1 MTRTLLPD
9 PDAPAADYTGMRLP
23 DGFTWAQPQ
32 PRIQPAPVQ
41 PLPPHDAAA
50 SGTLGCIQAACGC
63 TVTLHRSR
71 YDNPVAGGYTTHGY
85 ASRCTGCGH
94 LTVGYMP
101 HDGYARARTDARSHK
116 CSRGCSRG

>member
-1 MTRTLLPD
+1 MTRTLLPH
-9 PDAPAADYTGMRLP
+9 PDAADFTGLHLPPGYTP
-23 DGFTWAQPQ
+23 AQPQ
-32 PRIQPAPVQ
+32 PRPRAAAPEMQ

-50 SGTLGCIQAACGC
+50 SGTLGCITAACGC

-85 ASRCTGCGH
+85 ASRCTGCNR